1 MCRIIESIELL
12 AIDINDMPW
21 QVYDEVDWINIMIKI
36 NAMINVGIPI
46 KIGILTKIKIGIPT
60 KITNLIA
67 SNIQLSNASIIF
79 KSSNDSHSY
88 PHLPDKSSGP

>member
-1 MCRIIESIELL
+1 MCRIIESTELL

-21 QVYDEVDWINIMIKI
+21 QVYDEVDWIKIMTNI
-36 NAMINVGIPI
+36 NAMINVGILI
-46 KIGILTKIKIGIPT
+46 KIKLGIPT
-60 KITNLIA
+60 KFTNLIE
-67 SNIQLSNASIIF
+67 SNILTSNTSIIF

>member
-21 QVYDEVDWINIMIKI
+21 QVYDEVDWIKIMTNI
-36 NAMINVGIPI
+36 NAMINVGILI
-46 KIGILTKIKIGIPT
+46 KIKLGIPT
-60 KITNLIA
+60 KFTNLIE
-67 SNIQLSNASIIF
+67 SNILTSNASIIF

-88 PHLPDKSSGP
+88 PHLPD

>member
-21 QVYDEVDWINIMIKI
+21 QVYDEVDWIMIE
-36 NAMINVGIPI
+36 
-46 KIGILTKIKIGIPT
+46 IGILIKIGIPT
-60 KITNLIA
+60 KITNLIE
-67 SNIQLSNASIIF
+67 SNILTSNASIIF

-88 PHLPDKSSGP
+88 PHLPDKKFRSLDI

>member
-21 QVYDEVDWINIMIKI
+21 QVYDEVDWIK
-36 NAMINVGIPI
+36 INVGILI
-46 KIGILTKIKIGIPT
+46 KIKIGIPT
-60 KITNLIA
+60 KITNLIE
-67 SNIQLSNASIIF
+67 SNILTSNASIIF